1 MTLNA
6 KRPCARQRSR
16 AQRKGTSE
24 SSVAPERSPCR
35 ITSTIRFR
43 MLLRPCAF
51 RPHGDD
57 DADKGASS
65 SPQISASGNNLIG

>member
-1 MTLNA
+1 MLDDTQ
-6 KRPCARQRSR
+6 RQASVRTPTFPSPT
-16 AQRKGTSE
+16 KGTSE

-43 MLLRPCAF
+43 MLLWPCVF

-65 SPQISASGNNLIG
+65 SPQMSPSGNT